1 MPQNGEINTKFDVYQ
16 NVCCGQEIIIREGAT
31 FPKCPYHPRSIA
43 TWKPLEA
50 DIVDTKVIEKK
61 RTSDP
66 AA

>member
-16 NVCCGQEIIIREGAT
+16 SVCCGREIIIREGAT
-31 FPKCPYHPRSIA
+31 FPNCPNHPRFTTI
-43 TWKPLEA
+43 WKPLEA